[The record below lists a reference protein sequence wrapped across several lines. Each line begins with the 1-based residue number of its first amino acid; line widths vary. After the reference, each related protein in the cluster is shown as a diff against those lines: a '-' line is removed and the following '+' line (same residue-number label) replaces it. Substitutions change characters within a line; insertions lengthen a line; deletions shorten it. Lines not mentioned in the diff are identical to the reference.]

1 MNTFKPSN
9 TVLVTVKRKTG
20 VFKSVPI
27 WDKVMM
33 SLQGDVSD
41 MFQLNK
47 ELSEVKSEINQDMN
61 RKGYALKDVN
71 VTIEFVE
78 EK

>member
-9 TVLVTVKRKTG
+9 TVLVTVKRKTC